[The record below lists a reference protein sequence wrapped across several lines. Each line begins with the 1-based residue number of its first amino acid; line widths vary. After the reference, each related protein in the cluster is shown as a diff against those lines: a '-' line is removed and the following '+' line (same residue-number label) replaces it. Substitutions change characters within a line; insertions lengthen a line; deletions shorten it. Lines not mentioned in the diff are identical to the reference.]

1 MAGGGSTGLR
11 LLVWPGMPAPEAL
24 REVERR
30 LGVALEAEV
39 ISSNEDLLARM
50 DDSGPYDLVCP
61 SDYMVE
67 RLVGRGRLTRL
78 DPDRIPSLANLAG
91 WAQGRPY
98 DPDGDNSVPLA
109 FGTTGYLYDRYR
121 VGDQDGWEALFDP
134 MEGAPVGML
143 SELREV
149 IGAALIAA
157 GHSPNETAEGALS
170 EARGL
175 LEGQARSVVRY
186 SSDDFV
192 GPVADGDVA
201 VHHAWNGPSS
211 VAVRAHE
218 RLRYVV
224 PREGAV
230 LWITTGAVPADA
242 PNPVDAHA
250 VLENLLHPE
259 VARPTVESYGYST
272 PNAAVRRLLPS
283 DLKDDPVLFP
293 DSDVLNRCEVVRDVG
308 PEGLRRLEQLW
319 SEILPEGDDTP

>member
-1 MAGGGSTGLR
+1 MAHGRHTRLR

-30 LGVALEAEV
+30 LRLELEVEV
-39 ISSNEDLLARM
+39 ISSNEDLESRM
-50 DDSGPYDLVCP
+50 DLRGPYDLVCP

-67 RLVGRGRLTRL
+67 RLGGAGRLARL
-78 DPDRIPSLANLAG
+78 DLERLPSLRNLDP
-91 WAQGRPY
+91 WVSSRPH
-98 DPDGDNSVPLA
+98 DPEGARSVPLA
-109 FGTTGYLYDRYR
+109 FGTTGYLYDRSW
-121 VGDQDGWEALFDP
+121 VGDQDGWDAMFHP
-134 MEGAPVGML
+134 MQGGPVGML

-170 EARGL
+170 QARGL
-175 LEGQARSVVRY
+175 LEAQVRSVVRY

-192 GPVADGDVA
+192 VPVVDGHVA

-211 VAVRAHE
+211 VAVRTHE

-230 LWITTGAVPADA
+230 LWITTGAVPVDA

-250 VLENLLHPE
+250 FLENLLDPG
-259 VARPTVESYGYST
+259 VARPTVEKYGYST
-272 PNAAVRRLLPS
+272 PNAAARRLLPTEIR
-283 DLKDDPVLFP
+283 DDPVLFP
-293 DSDVLNRCEVVRDVG
+293 DAGVLGRCEAVRDVG
-308 PEGLRRLEQLW
+308 PEGLRRLEDLW
-319 SEILPEGDDTP
+319 SEILPEGDVKP

>member
-1 MAGGGSTGLR
+1 MAGGDHTRLR

-30 LGVALEAEV
+30 LGIELEVEV
-39 ISSNEDLLARM
+39 IFSNEDLEARM
-50 DDSGPYDLVCP
+50 NDRGPYDLVCP

-67 RLVGRGRLTRL
+67 RLSGKRLLACLDLDRL
-78 DPDRIPSLANLAG
+78 PSLRNLAP
-91 WAQGRPY
+91 WVSGRPY
-98 DPDGDNSVPLA
+98 DPEGARSVPLA
-109 FGTTGYLYDRYR
+109 FGTTGYLYDQSR
-121 VGDQDGWEALFDP
+121 VGEQDSWDVLFHP

-157 GHSPNETAEGALS
+157 GRSPNETAEVALS
-170 EARGL
+170 QARGL
-175 LEGQARSVVRY
+175 LEAQARSVVRY

-192 GPVADGDVA
+192 VPVVDGDVA

-211 VAVRAHE
+211 VAVRTYE

-230 LWITTGAVPADA
+230 LWITTGAVPVDA

-250 VLENLLHPE
+250 VLENLLDPE
-259 VARPTVESYGYST
+259 IARPTVEKYGYST
-272 PNAAVRRLLPS
+272 PNAAARRLLPTE
-283 DLKDDPVLFP
+283 LKDDPVLFP
-293 DSDVLNRCEVVRDVG
+293 DAGVLGRCDVLRDVG
-308 PEGLRRLEQLW
+308 PEGLRRLEDLW
-319 SEILPEGDDTP
+319 SEILPEGNDKP

>member
-1 MAGGGSTGLR
+1 MADGRRTRLR

-30 LGVALEAEV
+30 LGLELEAEV
-39 ISSNEDLLARM
+39 ISSNEGLESRM
-50 DDSGPYDLVCP
+50 DDRGPYDLVCP

-67 RLVGRGRLTRL
+67 RLSGNGRLARL
-78 DPDRIPSLANLAG
+78 DLERLPSLSNLDA
-91 WAQGRPY
+91 WASGRRH
-98 DPDGDNSVPLA
+98 DPEGARSVPLA
-109 FGTTGYLYDRYR
+109 FGTTGYLYDRSR
-121 VGDQDGWEALFDP
+121 VGAQDGWDALFAP
-134 MEGAPVGML
+134 VGGAPVGML
-143 SELREV
+143 SEMREV

-170 EARGL
+170 QARGL
-175 LEGQARSVVRY
+175 LEAQARSVVRY

-192 GPVADGDVA
+192 VPVVNGDVA

-259 VARPTVESYGYST
+259 VARPTVERYGYST
-272 PNAAVRRLLPS
+272 PNAAARRLLPTE
-283 DLKDDPVLFP
+283 LKDNPVLFP
-293 DSDVLNRCEVVRDVG
+293 DAGVLGRCEAVRDVG
-308 PEGLRRLEQLW
+308 PEGLRKLEDLW
-319 SEILPEGDDTP
+319 SAILPDGDVRP

>member
-1 MAGGGSTGLR
+1 MAGGDNTGLR
-11 LLVWPGMPAPEAL
+11 ILVWPGMPAPEAL
-24 REVERR
+24 GEVERR

-67 RLVGRGRLTRL
+67 RLVGASRLAPLDSDRL
-78 DPDRIPSLANLAG
+78 PSLTNLAS
-91 WAQGRPY
+91 WVRERPY
-98 DPDGDNSVPLA
+98 DPDGASSVPLA
-109 FGTTGYLYDRYR
+109 FGTTGYLYDRWR
-121 VGDQDGWEALFDP
+121 IGEQGAWDTLFDP
-134 MEGAPVGML
+134 AKGVAVGML
-143 SELREV
+143 SEMREV

-157 GHSPNETAEGALS
+157 GHSPNDTSDGALS
-170 EARGL
+170 
-175 LEGQARSVVRY
+175 QARALLAVQAPSVVRY

-192 GPVADGDVA
+192 GPVVDGDVT

-230 LWITTGAVPADA
+230 LWITTGAVPIDA

-259 VARPTVESYGYST
+259 VARPTVERYGYST
-272 PNAAVRRLLPS
+272 PNAAARRLLPPE
-283 DLKDDPVLFP
+283 LEDDPVLFP
-293 DSDVLNRCEVVRDVG
+293 DAGVLGRCEAVRDVG
-308 PEGLRRLEQLW
+308 PEGLRRLEDLW
-319 SEILPEGDDTP
+319 SAVLPDGDVRP